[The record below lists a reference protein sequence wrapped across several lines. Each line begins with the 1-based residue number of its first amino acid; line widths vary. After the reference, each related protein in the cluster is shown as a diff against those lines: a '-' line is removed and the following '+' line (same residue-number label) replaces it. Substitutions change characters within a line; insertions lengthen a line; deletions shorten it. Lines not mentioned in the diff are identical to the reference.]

1 MLTHLILLSTV
12 VLTLQMG
19 KLRHRATDLP
29 RAPGLEREAE
39 AELNPGSLT
48 NPCTV
53 CKIHKQ
59 YLSHALRKRWPSL
72 MSPFSRFEEGKLRL
86 GRGRGLPRGPAAREW
101 PRGGPVSA
109 WGSRRRFT
117 CAVRGPELLSRGGP
131 AQSSS
136 RPPPLRA
143 RQPGGVGVPGPGAP
157 EAEPFSAPARS
168 FTLSLVDEAARVPV
182 ALRASFAD
190 RTLAWVSP
198 WGRKQLILAPFLFY
212 PQRFF
217 EVGQSQARP
226 PGDTEQG
233 CVPGGPPCQGS
244 PPCTVARGPMGGGGP
259 GTSIEGSSSWYSCW
273 K

>member
-1 MLTHLILLSTV
+1 MGSPV
-12 VLTLQMG
+12 VL
-19 KLRHRATDLP
+19 P
-29 RAPGLEREAE
+29 
-39 AELNPGSLT
+39 
-48 NPCTV
+48 
-53 CKIHKQ
+53 
-59 YLSHALRKRWPSL
+59 
-72 MSPFSRFEEGKLRL
+72 
-86 GRGRGLPRGPAAREW
+86 
-101 PRGGPVSA
+101 PVSGHEGVQSPHGVPA
-109 WGSRRRFT
+109 GASL
-117 CAVRGPELLSRGGP
+117 ALSGAQSCFLGGGP